1 MSSQRLVI
9 RRAAVLG
16 SGVMGAQIAAH
27 LANADVPVILFD
39 LAARDGDPNGI
50 VRKAV
55 EGLKRMQPAPL
66 VTRDRLV
73 NIDVGNYDQHLDK
86 LRECDLVIE
95 AISEKIEWKVDLY
108 HKIAPHLSDQAIVAS
123 NTSGISIN
131 QLSEAFPAE
140 RRSRFCGVHFFN
152 PPRYM
157 QLVEL
162 IPAAATDAAMFDA
175 LESWLVTRMGK
186 GVVRAKDTPSFV
198 ANRVGLFSIL
208 AVMYH
213 TEQFKLGFDEV
224 DALTGPRIG
233 RPKSATYRTADVIGL
248 DTLAHVTDSQQQTLP
263 NDPWREHFK
272 VPAWLAALIGKGAL
286 GQKAGGGVFR
296 KVGRDIQVLDMA
308 SLDYQPA
315 GAGVAPEVEQILKNR
330 NAAERF
336 AALRA
341 SAHPQAQF
349 LWAMF
354 RDVFHYCAYH
364 LAEIAD
370 NARDV

>member
-1 MSSQRLVI
+1 MSSQSLMI

-27 LANADVPVILFD
+27 LANADVPVVLFD
-39 LAARDGDPNGI
+39 LAAREGDPSGI

-66 VTRDRLV
+66 VTRDRLA
-73 NIDVGNYDQHLDK
+73 NIDVGNYDQHLDQ
-86 LRECDLVIE
+86 LRDCDLVIE

-108 HKIAPHLSDQAIVAS
+108 QKITPYLNDTAIVAS

-131 QLSEAFPAE
+131 QLSEAFPAAL
-140 RRSRFCGVHFFN
+140 RSRFCGVHFFN

-162 IPAAATDAAMFDA
+162 IPAATTDAAMVDA
-175 LESWLVTRMGK
+175 LEAWLVTRMGK

-233 RPKSATYRTADVIGL
+233 RPKSAT
-248 DTLAHVTDSQQQTLP
+248 
-263 NDPWREHFK
+263 
-272 VPAWLAALIGKGAL
+272 
-286 GQKAGGGVFR
+286 
-296 KVGRDIQVLDMA
+296 
-308 SLDYQPA
+308 
-315 GAGVAPEVEQILKNR
+315 
-330 NAAERF
+330 
-336 AALRA
+336 
-341 SAHPQAQF
+341 
-349 LWAMF
+349 
-354 RDVFHYCAYH
+354 
-364 LAEIAD
+364 
-370 NARDV
+370 

>member
-1 MSSQRLVI
+1 MSSQSLMI

-27 LANADVPVILFD
+27 LANADVPVVLFD
-39 LAARDGDPNGI
+39 LAAREGDPSGI

-66 VTRDRLV
+66 VTRDRLA
-73 NIDVGNYDQHLDK
+73 NIDVGNYDQHLDQ
-86 LRECDLVIE
+86 LRDCDLVIE

-108 HKIAPHLSDQAIVAS
+108 QKITPYLNDTAIVAS

-131 QLSEAFPAE
+131 QLSEAFPAAL
-140 RRSRFCGVHFFN
+140 RSRFCGVHFFN

-162 IPAAATDAAMFDA
+162 IPAATTDAAMVDA
-175 LESWLVTRMGK
+175 LEAWLVTRMGK

-248 DTLAHVTDSQQQTLP
+248 DTLAHVTESQQQTLP
-263 NDPWREHFK
+263 SDPWRDHFK
-272 VPAWLAALIGKGAL
+272 VPGWLAALIGKGAL

-296 KVGRDIQVLDMA
+296 KAGRDIHVLDMTSLEYRA
-308 SLDYQPA
+308 S
-315 GAGVAPEVEQILKNR
+315 GAGVAPEVEQILRNR

-336 AALRA
+336 SALRA
-341 SAHPQAQF
+341 S
-349 LWAMF
+349 
-354 RDVFHYCAYH
+354 
-364 LAEIAD
+364 
-370 NARDV
+370 